1 MFNRIKILTSFF
13 ILIFYSCGNDNILF
27 IDYVDVNGSWEKENE
42 IKFSFESDT
51 AILGDL
57 SLIIRN
63 DSSYPF
69 SNIYMITSIKNNN
82 TITRDTIN
90 YSFENNNTKWYE
102 LRSSGINSSIIPI
115 KNSFKIS
122 PGQFEFN
129 VKHSI
134 RYLDSIMPQI
144 KLDGILDVGL
154 VIEKTI
160 K

>member
-1 MFNRIKILTSFF
+1 MLNRIKILTSFF
-13 ILIFYSCGNDNILF
+13 ILIFYSCGNDNVLF
-27 IDYVDVNGSWEKENE
+27 LDYVDVNGSWKKENE

-102 LRSSGINSSIIPI
+102 MRSSGINNSIIPI
-115 KNSFKIS
+115 KNGFKIS

>member
-1 MFNRIKILTSFF
+1 MLNRIKILTSFF
-13 ILIFYSCGNDNILF
+13 ILIFYSCGNDNVLF
-27 IDYVDVNGSWEKENE
+27 LDYVDVNGSWKKENE

-115 KNSFKIS
+115 KNSFKIF

>member
-1 MFNRIKILTSFF
+1 MLNRIKILTSFF
-13 ILIFYSCGNDNILF
+13 ILIFYSCGNDNVLF
-27 IDYVDVNGSWEKENE
+27 LDYVDVNGSWKKENE

-82 TITRDTIN
+82 SITSDTIN

>member
-13 ILIFYSCGNDNILF
+13 ILIFYSCGNENILF
-27 IDYVDVNGSWEKENE
+27 LDYADVNGSWAKENE

-57 SLIIRN
+57 SLIIRK

-90 YSFENNNTKWYE
+90 YSFENNNAKWYE
-102 LRSSGINSSIIPI
+102 LRSSVINSNIIPI
-115 KNSFKIS
+115 KNNFKIS